1 MARLTKN
8 EELNV
13 DIFFELL
20 SESTDDYL
28 FIWNIQSGFFHISE
42 NAFEE
47 LNIDHSIKEDVVSV
61 WSSIMID
68 EDIPLWLNDMQLIQE
83 GKKDYH
89 DMEYRVCNKQG
100 QVIWVSCR
108 GKVTRDE
115 TGKPTYMVGR
125 ISNIGKENKF
135 DNITGLK
142 NRKQFEKDLINTLK
156 SDDAYGVV
164 VVLDIDNF
172 KNINERY
179 GYAFGDKTLN
189 LMSTKLIAILPKGC
203 QMYRLDGD
211 EFAFLIKNGTE
222 QSTQAIYEDI
232 QLYVTNHFIM
242 DHQKLYISLS
252 AGACLYPKDGHNYQK
267 LLRHAEN
274 AVEIAKMN
282 GKNQLVFF
290 SKEMYQRK
298 LEIIEL
304 QESLHATVANG
315 CQEFELY
322 YQPQIDVKTKN
333 VVGAEALLRWHSP
346 QHGEVSPIEFIPLLE
361 ESQLIIQVGK
371 WVFEQAVKQCQIWQQ
386 YNQDFTMS
394 INVSYIQ
401 LKENALLKYLKDNNE
416 KLSSVKNC
424 ILELTENCWVPNL
437 QFINQEFRNIQ
448 EMGYGVAIDDFGTGY
463 SSLSHLKEL
472 PANVIKIDR
481 SFIQGIQ
488 EESYEY
494 IFLEYIVKLAHVTH
508 LKVCVEGVE
517 TMEEY
522 DVVKKTD
529 PDYIQGFLFG
539 RPVPAKD
546 FEERYFQDRGEND

>member
-1 MARLTKN
+1 MASLTKN

-28 FIWNIQSGFFHISE
+28 FMWDIQKGVFHVSE
-42 NAFEE
+42 NAF
-47 LNIDHSIKEDVVSV
+47 IDFRIDQSIREDVVGV
-61 WSSIMID
+61 WPSIMVN
-68 EDIPLWLNDMQLIQE
+68 EDVPLWLNDMQLIQE
-83 GKKDYH
+83 GIKDYH
-89 DMEYRVCNKQG
+89 DMEYRVYDRNG

-108 GKVTRDE
+108 GKVIQDSH
-115 TGKPTYMVGR
+115 GNPLYMVGR

-142 NRKQFEKDLINTLK
+142 NRKQFEKELVHLLNLDQQTH
-156 SDDAYGVV
+156 GVV

-179 GYAFGDKTLN
+179 GYAFGDRALN
-189 LMSTKLIAILPKGC
+189 LISTKLITILPKGC

-211 EFAFLIKNGTE
+211 EFVFLIKNGTE
-222 QSTQAIYEDI
+222 QLTQAIYEDI
-232 QLYVTNHFIM
+232 QLYVTNHFMM
-242 DHQKLYISLS
+242 DDQRLYISLS
-252 AGACLYPKDGHNYQK
+252 AGACFYPKDGHSYQK
-267 LLRHAEN
+267 LFRHAEN

-298 LEIIEL
+298 LKIIEL

-315 CQEFELY
+315 FQEFELY
-322 YQPQIDVKTKN
+322 YQPQIEVKTKR

-346 QHGEVSPIEFIPLLE
+346 KHGEVSPIEFIPLLE

-371 WVFEQAVKQCQIWQQ
+371 WVFKEAVKQCRLWQK
-386 YNQDFTMS
+386 YYQDFTMS

-401 LKENALLKYLKDNNE
+401 LKENALLEYLRNE
-416 KLSSVKNC
+416 HLQSPINHC
-424 ILELTENCWVPNL
+424 ILELTENCWIPNL

-448 EMGYGVAIDDFGTGY
+448 EMGYGIAIDDFGTGY

-481 SFIQGIQ
+481 SFIQGIK

-517 TMEEY
+517 TEEEY
-522 DVVKKTD
+522 HVVKKTN

-539 RPVPAKD
+539 RPIPASEFGKL
-546 FEERYFQDRGEND
+546 YFQK

>member
-1 MARLTKN
+1 MAGLTKS

-28 FIWNIQSGFFHISE
+28 FMWDIQNGVFHISE
-42 NAFEE
+42 NAFIDF
-47 LNIDHSIKEDVVSV
+47 NIDHSIRENVVDV
-61 WSSIMID
+61 WSSIMVN
-68 EDIPLWLNDMQLIQE
+68 EDIPLWLNDMQMLQE
-83 GKKDYH
+83 GIKDYH
-89 DMEYRVCNKQG
+89 DMEYRVYNREG

-108 GKVTRDE
+108 GKVSQDSQ
-115 TGKPTYMVGR
+115 GHPLYLIGR

-142 NRKQFEKDLINTLK
+142 NRKQFEKDLGHLIN
-156 SDDAYGVV
+156 SDKQTQGVV

-179 GYAFGDKTLN
+179 GYAFGDRALN
-189 LMSTKLIAILPKGC
+189 LISTKLIALLPKGC

-211 EFAFLIKNGTE
+211 EFAFLIKNGSE

-242 DHQKLYISLS
+242 DDQRLYISLS
-252 AGACLYPKDGHNYQK
+252 AGACFYPKDGHSYQK
-267 LLRHAEN
+267 LFRHAEN

-298 LEIIEL
+298 LKIIEL

-315 CQEFELY
+315 FQEFELY
-322 YQPQIDVKTKN
+322 YQPQIDVKTKS

-346 QHGEVSPIEFIPLLE
+346 KHGEVSPIEFIPLLE

-371 WVFEQAVKQCQIWQQ
+371 WVLEEAIKQCQIWQK

-401 LKENALLKYLKDNNE
+401 LKENALLEYLKNE
-416 KLSSVKNC
+416 HSHSPINHC
-424 ILELTENCWVPNL
+424 ILELTENCWIPNL

-448 EMGYGVAIDDFGTGY
+448 EMGYGIAIDDFGTGY

-481 SFIQGIQ
+481 SFIQGIK

-517 TMEEY
+517 TEEEY
-522 DVVKKTD
+522 HVVKKTD

-539 RPVPAKD
+539 RPVSASE
-546 FEERYFQDRGEND
+546 FEKMYFHV